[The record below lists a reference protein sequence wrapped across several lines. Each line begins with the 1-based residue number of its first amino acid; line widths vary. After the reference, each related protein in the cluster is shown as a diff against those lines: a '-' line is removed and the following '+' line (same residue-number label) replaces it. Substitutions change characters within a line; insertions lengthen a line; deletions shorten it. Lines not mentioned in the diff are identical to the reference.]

1 MPREGIQYQVD
12 KIWRDRVVDR
22 LVELKKNRA
31 WLADESGCPKSM
43 ITELLNGKRATTTYL
58 PEIHKALE
66 WPAPLGPMLS
76 KDDEELLAIAK
87 RLNAEQRARLK
98 ERGLALEE
106 EQRKSRSSK

>member
-1 MPREGIQYQVD
+1 MD
-12 KIWRDRVVDR
+12 KTWRDRVVER
-22 LVELKKNRA
+22 LKQMGKNRA

-43 ITELLNGKRATTTYL
+43 VTELLNGTRDSTTYL
-58 PEIHKALE
+58 PEIHDALE

-87 RLNAEQRARLK
+87 RLNPEQRAALR

-106 EQRKSRSSK
+106 EQRKSRSRK